1 MMPLLWAASARH
13 LLRHPAQLALALIGL
28 SLGVA
33 TIIAVDIATASSGR
47 AFELSIA
54 AVNGA
59 ATHQIVGGP
68 QGIDERLY
76 ADLRTR
82 ASQPGQPQPAFA
94 PVVDGYVT
102 VGDQTLQLVGIDPF
116 ASSELEVQ
124 RAQWHRQGERVEALR
139 RWFTEPGAV
148 ILAAGTARQLGLAT
162 DTKFA
167 LDVGGVRHTAALIA
181 QIRDAGAGYDPLI
194 LTDIAQ
200 AQEWLGMA
208 GRLSRIDLRVPEG
221 GGGSVVAQL
230 RARLPA
236 DAQLHEA
243 RSRTRASLD
252 MTRAF
257 TINLQ
262 AMSLLA
268 LL

>member
-1 MMPLLWAASARH
+1 MMPMLWAASSRH
-13 LLRHPAQLALALIGL
+13 LLRHPAQLALALTGL

-68 QGIDERLY
+68 QGVDERVY

-82 ASQPGQPQPAFA
+82 VIQPGQSQPAFA
-94 PVVDGYVT
+94 PLVEGYVT
-102 VGDQTLQLVGIDPF
+102 VGDQTLQLMGIDPF
-116 ASSELEVQ
+116 ASSELEGQ
-124 RAQWHRQGERVEALR
+124 RAQWDRQGEERVEALR

-148 ILAAGTARQLGLAT
+148 ILAARTAQQLGLVT
-162 DTKFA
+162 DRKFA
-167 LDVGGVRHTAALIA
+167 LDVGGVRHTAKLIA
-181 QIRDAGAGYDPLI
+181 QIRDAGAGYDALM

-208 GRLSRIDLRVPEG
+208 GRLSRIDVRVPEDSRSQ
-221 GGGSVVAQL
+221 SVVAQV
-230 RARLPA
+230 RAGLPL

-243 RSRTRASLD
+243 RSRRRES
-252 MTRAF
+252 
-257 TINLQ
+257 
-262 AMSLLA
+262 
-268 LL
+268 